1 MSGSLNLVVLV
12 GRVGRDPESRFS
24 RTGDQVVNLSLATT
38 ERWNKDGQKHE
49 RTEWHRVEVWGGS
62 AKFVS
67 DYVAKGALVLV
78 EGSIRTDEWK
88 DKDGKDRKTTK
99 INAKKVELLSGSK
112 VQAEKPEES
121 GVLDVSDD
129 DVPF

>member
-12 GRVGRDPESRFS
+12 GRVGRDPEMRYSRS
-24 RTGDQVVNLSLATT
+24 GDAVANLSVATT
-38 ERWNKDGQKHE
+38 ERWSKDGQKHE
-49 RTEWHRVEVWGGS
+49 RTEWHRVEVWGGA

-67 DYVAKGALVLV
+67 EYVVKGALVLV

-99 INAKKVELLSGSK
+99 INAKRIELLSGGKAQSEPAAP
-112 VQAEKPEES
+112 QAAEA
-121 GVLDVSDD
+121 DD
-129 DVPF
+129 DEPLPF